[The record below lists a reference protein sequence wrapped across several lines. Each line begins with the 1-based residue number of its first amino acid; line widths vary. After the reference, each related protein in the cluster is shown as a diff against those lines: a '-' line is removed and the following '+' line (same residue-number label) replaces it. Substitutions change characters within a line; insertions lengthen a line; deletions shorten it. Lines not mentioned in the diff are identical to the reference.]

1 MENFYT
7 GEDFTMI
14 RIAMGSVQDYEKFL
28 QENQETE
35 EFKEAILVASNNLY
49 ETLEKKNRVSE
60 ATKRAIL
67 KYKIRNAVRCTPYG
81 LFSGVGMIVS
91 DEKTL
96 LKINTAKVSKRA
108 RIDMKWLFKYI
119 KEMLRD
125 ERIMSIVKVRKNE
138 ICYVSGNRM
147 INPYFSAKGTAEEK
161 TCDSF
166 SIRYTKPVQFVME
179 ICREYISY
187 EDVLKRVSREFC
199 IEIERT
205 KIFLEELIRSEF
217 INIDIMPPLLNTDP
231 VQYVIDKLGNRLT
244 ENNYISFLRELNC
257 KIAGYNMT
265 SMGEGLELY
274 KDITNTM
281 KSKIDIN
288 ECVQV
293 DAKINLEHQT
303 VAKTIKREVE
313 KTVNFLSRLAA
324 GYSEQD
330 YLTQYKDDFLEKY
343 GYDTEVSILEMLD
356 NNVGIGI
363 PANYKN
369 SQRKYVDY
377 SIRNEMLD
385 ALNHIIVNKAIIAI
399 KNNQEIIY
407 LNDSDMD
414 RLGKHEVRYETLL
427 NSLDIVVQPLAKD
440 KKDIDKGIFTLL
452 LSGCISSAGAFNSMG
467 RFSDMFWKDITY
479 DNQSIEYEEELLGK
493 EYIVAELAEIFR
505 TGRTANVDMN
515 MNSVPYQIC
524 IECNPCDGKK
534 NISLNDIYIGVDRK
548 NNRFYAKS
556 KSLNKKIYAKTT
568 HMLNNFFGSAAYRFL
583 RDISSLATKFQI
595 GEIVTSLGNSEWE
608 YFPRIMYGKTIL
620 RPARWK
626 YENTKEKD
634 FYTWNEKF
642 VKWAKENRVPDYVN
656 YTRSDNY
663 LRLDLR
669 KQEYRELLYYDSLKD
684 DVITMNED
692 LSSEDLV
699 WLQDENGKK
708 HCCEM
713 VFPLDKK
720 KKVHDD
726 MHNENFLI
734 KEKPG
739 FFSDTSRNL
748 FPGEEGWYYYKL
760 YGMSGREDEFIGI
773 ELRNIVQKLSEN
785 KIIDKHFFIRYIDNR
800 PHIRIRFHVCNKNE
814 FSRLFFDWL
823 IEERRKGMVTDL
835 SLSVYER
842 ECERYGGKDLIRFAE
857 KVFEMDSIFVEI
869 LKEKKYHH
877 QLEMSDEEI
886 AIWSIWGILDS
897 FGLNLE
903 KAEKWM
909 SSMISRSDYREEFK
923 RMEKTYRQSIYMK
936 NNMSTEVQSAYKN
949 RNKTIK
955 AFYSGIQKSGLDN
968 AVSSTEEDI
977 MSSIIH
983 MFCNRYMANN
993 SWERALTRH
1002 TIYATLS
1009 YERFH
1014 K

>member
-1 MENFYT
+1 
-7 GEDFTMI
+7 
-14 RIAMGSVQDYEKFL
+14 
-28 QENQETE
+28 
-35 EFKEAILVASNNLY
+35 
-49 ETLEKKNRVSE
+49 
-60 ATKRAIL
+60 
-67 KYKIRNAVRCTPYG
+67 
-81 LFSGVGMIVS
+81 
-91 DEKTL
+91 
-96 LKINTAKVSKRA
+96 
-108 RIDMKWLFKYI
+108 
-119 KEMLRD
+119 
-125 ERIMSIVKVRKNE
+125 
-138 ICYVSGNRM
+138 
-147 INPYFSAKGTAEEK
+147 
-161 TCDSF
+161 
-166 SIRYTKPVQFVME
+166 
-179 ICREYISY
+179 
-187 EDVLKRVSREFC
+187 
-199 IEIERT
+199 
-205 KIFLEELIRSEF
+205 
-217 INIDIMPPLLNTDP
+217 
-231 VQYVIDKLGNRLT
+231 
-244 ENNYISFLRELNC
+244 
-257 KIAGYNMT
+257 
-265 SMGEGLELY
+265 
-274 KDITNTM
+274 
-281 KSKIDIN
+281 
-288 ECVQV
+288 
-293 DAKINLEHQT
+293 
-303 VAKTIKREVE
+303 
-313 KTVNFLSRLAA
+313 
-324 GYSEQD
+324 
-330 YLTQYKDDFLEKY
+330 
-343 GYDTEVSILEMLD
+343 
-356 NNVGIGI
+356 
-363 PANYKN
+363 
-369 SQRKYVDY
+369 
-377 SIRNEMLD
+377 
-385 ALNHIIVNKAIIAI
+385 
-399 KNNQEIIY
+399 
-407 LNDSDMD
+407 
-414 RLGKHEVRYETLL
+414 
-427 NSLDIVVQPLAKD
+427 
-440 KKDIDKGIFTLL
+440 
-452 LSGCISSAGAFNSMG
+452 
-467 RFSDMFWKDITY
+467 
-479 DNQSIEYEEELLGK
+479 
-493 EYIVAELAEIFR
+493 
-505 TGRTANVDMN
+505 
-515 MNSVPYQIC
+515 
-524 IECNPCDGKK
+524 
-534 NISLNDIYIGVDRK
+534 
-548 NNRFYAKS
+548 
-556 KSLNKKIYAKTT
+556 
-568 HMLNNFFGSAAYRFL
+568 
-583 RDISSLATKFQI
+583 
-595 GEIVTSLGNSEWE
+595 
-608 YFPRIMYGKTIL
+608 
-620 RPARWK
+620 
-626 YENTKEKD
+626 
-634 FYTWNEKF
+634 
-642 VKWAKENRVPDYVN
+642 
-656 YTRSDNY
+656 
-663 LRLDLR
+663 
-669 KQEYRELLYYDSLKD
+669 
-684 DVITMNED
+684 
-692 LSSEDLV
+692 
-699 WLQDENGKK
+699 
-708 HCCEM
+708 M

-993 SWERALTRH
+993 SWERKVRALTRH